1 MCYVGVNDFELSQ
14 AWRWQVVLPGLLTS
28 AMLWANYPITQVY
41 QHEEDIRRGDVTL
54 SARLGIVGTFYF
66 AASVF
71 SLAVAGFL
79 FYLKFLFGELYA
91 WIFLIAVLPV
101 TAYFFYWFFLIM
113 RDQRAA
119 VHRHTMR
126 LNLISGICLNIF
138 FSYLFIRST
147 QVLQA
152 L

>member
-1 MCYVGVNDFELSQ
+1 MMCYVGVNDFELSQ
-14 AWRWQVVLPGLLTS
+14 SWRWQVVLPGLLTS

-41 QHEEDIRRGDVTL
+41 QHEEDIRRGDFTL

-79 FYLKFLFGELYA
+79 FYLKFLFGGLYA

-101 TAYFFYWFFLIM
+101 TAYFFYWFFC
-113 RDQRAA
+113 Q
-119 VHRHTMR
+119 
-126 LNLISGICLNIF
+126 F
-138 FSYLFIRST
+138 
-147 QVLQA
+147 
-152 L
+152 